1 MFYIAFSIC
10 MLILFTGSCMT
21 FGASNYFVEA
31 EAAKVAKETGVN
43 TSLAAAFARFFL
55 YAYYFTSVVC
65 VLLVSMWVLGQVGN
79 AILPGATP

>member
-21 FGASNYFVEA
+21 F
-31 EAAKVAKETGVN
+31 VAKEAGVN
-43 TSLAAAFARFFL
+43 SQFAAAFVRSFL

-65 VLLVSMWVLGQVGN
+65 VLFVSMWVLGQVMGN